1 MPAHDVSLKINEAQ
15 YFLLMKFW
23 SLCPFFSESVYDLVS
38 WTGMSQIN
46 KIEGDKER
54 DPIQVSERSIIF
66 SHEEIF
72 LSVYEPIFRTA
83 FLTTRPLETNRT
95 LISVNCLFLETLQS

>member
-1 MPAHDVSLKINEAQ
+1 MFSFNEILESL
-15 YFLLMKFW
+15 
-23 SLCPFFSESVYDLVS
+23 SLFSESVYDLVS

-46 KIEGDKER
+46 KIEGDKEL
-54 DPIQVSERSIIF
+54 DPIQVSEQSIIF

-83 FLTTRPLETNRT
+83 FLTPHPLEPNRT
-95 LISVNCLFLETLQS
+95 LISVHCLFLETLQS